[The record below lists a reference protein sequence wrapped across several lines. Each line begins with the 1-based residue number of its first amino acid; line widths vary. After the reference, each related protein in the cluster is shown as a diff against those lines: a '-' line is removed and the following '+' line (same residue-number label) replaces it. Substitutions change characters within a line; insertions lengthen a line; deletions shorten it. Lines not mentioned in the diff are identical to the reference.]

1 MINLNT
7 PNKELVEELRKDF
20 NRVKQWFSEK
30 HLTKKKV
37 KQLAYILERKCIDE
51 NLNFATSEPVEHIT
65 KSGNRWMVYLKSER
79 QGEKTIIHQL
89 QAFCYY
95 ETYGSI
101 GAFIPILEGNKVNGC
116 TIFNS
121 HFFLRMKQRLGLGM
135 LNKEVLK
142 RFIEYISLL
151 HSEDKGKGEHG
162 EHEAEVYLY
171 GAVGRGIFRGD
182 DFDVLEVKTFLTE
195 SELSKSQL
203 ARLQKLKHIATNY
216 VSMDKDIIKERLK
229 NDDFI
234 GVHRDYEN
242 NMKLV
247 GGDPDTFDKQIWING
262 LIGYVAIYYG
272 IPIERKLV
280 SLWVKKNS
288 DRYPSIKEMLEGF
301 GWECNDMELSRL
313 VLDAIHDITKTDNP
327 MDGYFYVFQN
337 GNEYVKNLTIEK
349 MNKRRSKY
357 EN

>member
-1 MINLNT
+1 
-7 PNKELVEELRKDF
+7 
-20 NRVKQWFSEK
+20 
-30 HLTKKKV
+30 
-37 KQLAYILERKCIDE
+37 
-51 NLNFATSEPVEHIT
+51 
-65 KSGNRWMVYLKSER
+65 
-79 QGEKTIIHQL
+79 
-89 QAFCYY
+89 
-95 ETYGSI
+95 
-101 GAFIPILEGNKVNGC
+101 
-116 TIFNS
+116 
-121 HFFLRMKQRLGLGM
+121 
-135 LNKEVLK
+135 
-142 RFIEYISLL
+142 
-151 HSEDKGKGEHG
+151 
-162 EHEAEVYLY
+162 
-171 GAVGRGIFRGD
+171 
-182 DFDVLEVKTFLTE
+182 VKTFLTE

-247 GGDPDTFDKQIWING
+247 GGDPDAFDKQIWING

-272 IPIERKLV
+272 IPIERKSV